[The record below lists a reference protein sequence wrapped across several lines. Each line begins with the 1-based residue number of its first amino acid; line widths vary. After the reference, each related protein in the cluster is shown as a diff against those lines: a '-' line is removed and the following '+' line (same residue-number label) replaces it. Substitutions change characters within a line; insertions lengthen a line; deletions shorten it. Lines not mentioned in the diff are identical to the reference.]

1 MARIFLY
8 VFAGIIALVLVAL
21 TLLNIFQ
28 DELTK
33 WALAQ
38 TVPSRAFTEATP
50 PPAPDYATPAAWA
63 ARPDDPGPA
72 GLVPEGVFDI
82 AMVPRTDVF
91 FIHPTTYGISPGEHG
106 GRDALYWNAPIDDPV
121 AAGRIDNGVL
131 KFQASAFNLAGRI
144 YAPHYRQA
152 TFGAFF
158 DTSGAMLQAL
168 MVAYGD
174 VERAFDRYIEHDNA
188 GRPFILAGHSQ
199 GALHALLLLKQ
210 RIAGTPLADRMVA
223 AYVVGWPVSVEADL
237 GALDGIDACDGP
249 DATGCVVSWQSFGA
263 DGDPSDVEAGFAASL
278 GLNGLPK
285 AGTTMLCTNPLS
297 WTTSDDAVARDDN
310 PGAVPYATGEQPIG
324 APIAGLT
331 GARCADGILYLDP
344 APGEPFTQYL
354 LPGDNY
360 HIYDYGLFYMSVR
373 DNAARR
379 ANAFLDAA
387 GAG

>member
-8 VFAGIIALVLVAL
+8 LFAGVIALVLVTL

-38 TVPSRAFTEATP
+38 TVPSRAFAEVAP

-63 ARPDDPGPA
+63 ARPDDPGTAALVPA
-72 GLVPEGVFDI
+72 GVVDI
-82 AMVPRTDVF
+82 AMVPRADVF
-91 FIHPTTYGISPGEHG
+91 FVHPTTYGISPGEHG
-106 GRDALYWNAPIDDPV
+106 GRDALYWNAPIDDAV
-121 AAGRIDNGVL
+121 AGNRIDHGIL
-131 KFQASAFNLAGRI
+131 KYQASAFNLAGRI

-158 DTSGAMLQAL
+158 DTSDAQFQAL
-168 MVAYGD
+168 MLAYRD
-174 VERAFDRYIEHDNA
+174 VERAFDRYVERDNA

-199 GALHALLLLKQ
+199 GALHALLLLKE

-237 GALDGIDACDGP
+237 GALDGIDACVGP
-249 DATGCVVSWQSFGA
+249 QDTGCVVSWLSFGA
-263 DGDPSDVEAGFAASL
+263 DGDPSGTKAAFAAGP
-278 GLNGLPK
+278 GLNGQSR
-285 AGTTMLCTNPLS
+285 AGTTILCTNPLS
-297 WTTSDDAVARDDN
+297 WTTSGEAVDRQDN
-310 PGAVPYATGEQPIG
+310 PGAVPFATSEEPIG

-331 GARCADGILYLDP
+331 GARCEDGILYLDP
-344 APGEPFTQYL
+344 SPGEPFTQYL
-354 LPGDNY
+354 LPGGDY
-360 HIYDYGLFYMSVR
+360 HVYDYGLFYMSVR